1 MDGIYN
7 KVLLGKNKTQN
18 ELYDRIHLYKFRM
31 TTIHALQEDIQIRRA
46 YSRQARNGEKK
57 EQIKKQMKQGKG
69 LVWTEDSDM
78 PRIRG

>member
-1 MDGIYN
+1 ML
-7 KVLLGKNKTQN
+7 KKK
-18 ELYDRIHLYKFRM
+18 K
-31 TTIHALQEDIQIRRA
+31 RRRV

-69 LVWTEDSDM
+69 LVWTDSDM

>member
-1 MDGIYN
+1 
-7 KVLLGKNKTQN
+7 
-18 ELYDRIHLYKFRM
+18 M
-31 TTIHALQEDIQIRRA
+31 TTIHTLQEDIQIRRA